1 MKHKFLWGASTS
13 SYQVEGGITN
23 NDWHFFTTSEKIKKR
38 ISNLTKP
45 NLFYKGTNQVF
56 LQPAGEACRVWDSI
70 YYKEDFDIAKK
81 LGMNAIKL
89 SIEWSR
95 VEPQRGEWNENAINH
110 YKEMIKYIIEKG
122 MIPIVTLNHITL
134 PIWILT
140 PPTEF
145 KKRIFQFLLPS
156 PYSDIP
162 LSEPPSSDPYW
173 KSFRGWENDKTIVEF
188 AKYVSRIV
196 QEFKNLVDYWI
207 TLSEPISLI
216 GGGYISGI
224 WSPGFFLDG
233 NRSKK
238 VLHNLIEA
246 HVQAYNIIK
255 EFDDVDADN
264 DGNTSIVGCSHMM
277 ISISPATSKNFL
289 GISINNNDN
298 NISAAKKFDYFVND
312 YFLNAII
319 KGEEDVN
326 YLNTLDIG
334 NKYSKDF
341 LIHKNWINKLDFIGL
356 NYYRKMV
363 VYENKIVSLS
373 SAKFIGGAVI
383 SNLHTQRKR
392 TTDNIIL
399 NDLGWEI
406 YPLGLYNMSKKINK
420 KCTNIPIII
429 TENGI
434 ADKNDKTR
442 ASFIIAH
449 LEQIKRAIN
458 DGINIT
464 GYLHWSL
471 LDNYEW
477 QEGYKQESKF
487 GLLYIDYERSNY
499 KRSITN
505 GAKIYSFII
514 KESLHGSEK
523 VSKSAIIRAK
533 ENFGAFT
540 DEGNDIVN

>member
-1 MKHKFLWGASTS
+1 LKNKFLWGASTS

-56 LQPAGEACRVWDSI
+56 LQPAGDACRVWDPI

-95 VEPQRGEWNENAINH
+95 VEPQRGEWNENAISH
-110 YKEMIKYIIEKG
+110 YKEMIKYVIEKG

-173 KSFRGWENDKTIVEF
+173 KSFRGWENDKTIIEF
-188 AKYVSRIV
+188 SKYVSRIV

-224 WSPGFFLDG
+224 WSPGFLLDG

-255 EFDDVDADN
+255 EFDDADADN

-277 ISISPATSKNFL
+277 INVCPAKSKKKL
-289 GISINNNDN
+289 GKTIKDN
-298 NISAAKKFDYFVND
+298 TNAAKKFDYFVND
-312 YFLNAII
+312 YFLNALT
-319 KGEEDVN
+319 KGEEDLN
-326 YLNTLDIG
+326 YLNTLEIG

-341 LIHKNWINKLDFIGL
+341 LIHKNWINKLDFMGL

-373 SAKFIGGAVI
+373 SAKFVGGAAI

-392 TTDNIIL
+392 RIDDDTIL

-406 YPLGLYNMSKKINK
+406 YPIGIYNMAKKINS
-420 KCTNIPIII
+420 KCTNIPLII

-434 ADKNDKTR
+434 ADKNDKNR
-442 ASFIIAH
+442 GPFIIAH
-449 LEQIKRAIN
+449 LEQVRRAIN
-458 DGINIT
+458 DGINII

-477 QEGYKQESKF
+477 QEEYRPEGKF
-487 GLLYIDYERSNY
+487 GLLYIDLENSDF
-499 KRSITN
+499 KRLMTN

-514 KESLHGSEK
+514 KESLNSNEK
-523 VSKSAIIRAK
+523 ISNFAITEARKI
-533 ENFGAFT
+533 FGLFT
-540 DEGNDIVN
+540 IK

>member
-1 MKHKFLWGASTS
+1 LKNKFLWGASTS

-23 NDWHFFTTSEKIKKR
+23 NDWHFFTTSENIKNR

-56 LQPAGEACRVWDSI
+56 LQPAGDACRVWDPI

-95 VEPQRGEWNENAINH
+95 VEPQRGKWNENAIYH

-173 KSFRGWENDKTIVEF
+173 KSFRGWENDKTIEEYT
-188 AKYVSRIV
+188 KYVSRIV

-255 EFDDVDADN
+255 EFDDNDADN
-264 DGNTSIVGCSHMM
+264 DRNPCIVGCSHMM
-277 ISISPATSKNFL
+277 IDVSPGKSKKFL
-289 GISINNNDN
+289 GITIKDN
-298 NISAAKKFDYFVND
+298 ANAAKKFDYFVND
-312 YFLNAII
+312 YFINAIT
-319 KGEEDVN
+319 KGYEDVN
-326 YLNTLDIG
+326 YLNTLEIG
-334 NKYSKDF
+334 NKYNKDF
-341 LIHKNWINKLDFIGL
+341 LIHESWIDKIDFIGL

-363 VYENKIVSLS
+363 VYDNKIVSLS
-373 SAKFIGGAVI
+373 SANFIGGAVT

-392 TTDNIIL
+392 TADDTIL

-406 YPLGLYNMSKKINK
+406 YPIGLYNMAIKINK
-420 KCTNIPIII
+420 CTNVPIII

-434 ADKNDKTR
+434 ADKTDKNR
-442 ASFIIAH
+442 GPFIIAH
-449 LEQIKRAIN
+449 LEQVKRAIN
-458 DGINIT
+458 DGINII

-471 LDNYEW
+471 IDNYEW
-477 QEGYKQESKF
+477 QEGYNPEGKF
-487 GLLYIDYERSNY
+487 GLLYIDHKNSDF
-499 KRSITN
+499 KRSITKA
-505 GAKIYSFII
+505 AKIYSFII
-514 KESLHGSEK
+514 KESLKTNEQINT
-523 VSKSAIIRAK
+523 SAITDAK
-533 ENFGAFT
+533 KILEYLQKKGH
-540 DEGNDIVN
+540 

>member
-1 MKHKFLWGASTS
+1 MKNKFLWGSSTS

-45 NLFYKGTNQVF
+45 NLFYRGTNQVF
-56 LQPAGEACRVWDSI
+56 LQPAGDACRVWNPN
-70 YYKEDFDIAKK
+70 YYKEDFDIAKN
-81 LGMNAIKL
+81 LGMNAIKI

-95 VEPQRGEWNENAINH
+95 MEPQRGEWNENAIDH
-110 YKEMIKYIIEKG
+110 YKTMIKYIVEKG
-122 MIPIVTLNHITL
+122 LIPIVTLNHITL
-134 PIWILT
+134 PLWILT
-140 PPTEF
+140 PPAKF
-145 KKRIFQFLLPS
+145 KKKIYQFFLPS

-188 AKYVSRIV
+188 TKYVSRIV
-196 QEFKNLVDYWI
+196 EEFKNLVDYWI

-264 DGNTSIVGCSHMM
+264 DGNPCIVGCSHMM
-277 ISISPATSKNFL
+277 INVCPANSKKYLGTS
-289 GISINNNDN
+289 NNTNG
-298 NISAAKKFDYFVND
+298 AKKFDYFVND

-326 YLNTLDIG
+326 YLNTLEIG
-334 NKYSKDF
+334 NKYSKNF
-341 LIHKNWINKLDFIGL
+341 LIHENWINKIDFIGL

-383 SNLHTQRKR
+383 TNLHTQPKK
-392 TTDNIIL
+392 TDDNTIL

-406 YPLGLYNMSKKINK
+406 YPIGLYNMSKKINK

-434 ADKNDKTR
+434 ADKNDR
-442 ASFIIAH
+442 NRGWFIIAH
-449 LEQIKRAIN
+449 LEQVRRAIN
-458 DGINIT
+458 DGINII
-464 GYLHWSL
+464 GYMHWSL

-477 QEGYKQESKF
+477 QEGYNPEGKF
-487 GLLYIDYERSNY
+487 GLLYIDHKNSDF
-499 KRSITN
+499 KRLIKNS
-505 GAKIYSFII
+505 AKTYSFII
-514 KESLHGSEK
+514 KESLYSNEK
-523 VSKSAIIRAK
+523 VNTSAIIEAK
-533 ENFGAFT
+533 KTFGAFT
-540 DEGNDIVN
+540 EE